1 MMASSD
7 RDKIP
12 KDKMEKEM
20 LIQYMAGRK
29 GIVGVNSVASHMPAI
44 ALTQWLR
51 WDALGADLRQ

>member
-1 MMASSD
+1 
-7 RDKIP
+7 
-12 KDKMEKEM
+12 MEKEM